1 MLYAELHISKNLS
14 HNFKQYGLSRF
25 SGFQQVE
32 IVLLKFLIQRNSQQ
46 KLGYR
51 VYLYNNKRI
60 IMTAF
65 DYLLHHTCCYPYTN
79 HVTAVAVKRFSH
91 CIPVTY
97 IDRVDEPSRTAA
109 IVTHRLLKATEQYI
123 TIIRIISCAYTHE
136 IIGVT
141 YETILVMQIVSVRL
155 IKNSKPRSGWI
166 SE

>member
-1 MLYAELHISKNLS
+1 MLHAELHISKNLS
-14 HNFKQYGLSRF
+14 HNFKQYGLSIF

-91 CIPVTY
+91 CIPDTY

-109 IVTHRLLKATEQYI
+109 IVTRRLLKATEQYI